1 VSRRETFDDLTIDVT
16 RLAGPRGA
24 AAARPFV
31 LVHGIGVSQRY
42 FEPVAKV
49 LSQHGD
55 VWMIDLPGYGSAP
68 KPPGNPTIDQHARV
82 VAKFLRRHGIT
93 RPVLVGHSMGCQ
105 IVAAVAEQDPGI
117 TDRVVLIGPTSEAK
131 ARSVLRHVWRLS
143 IEMVLD
149 PWRVKGIV
157 AVDYLFRCG
166 LPYYLK
172 QLPNLFEDHIEK
184 RMPKL
189 AARVLV
195 VRGRQDPIAPREWC
209 EALAA
214 SAVDGEFA
222 EVAGPHVVMF
232 TDPAGVTRLLAQ
244 HAH

>member
-1 VSRRETFDDLTIDVT
+1 VSRRETFDNLTIDVT

-42 FEPVAKV
+42 FEPVARL

-55 VWMIDLPGYGSAP
+55 VWMIDLPGYGGAP
-68 KPPGNPTIDQHARV
+68 KPPGNPSIEDHARV
-82 VAKFLRRHGIT
+82 LGQFLKRHGIT

-105 IVAAVAEQDPGI
+105 IVAALAENDPGI
-117 TDRVVLIGPTSEAK
+117 TDRVVLVGPTSEAK
-131 ARSVLRHVWRLS
+131 ARSVARHIWRLS

-166 LPYYLK
+166 LPYYLR
-172 QLPNLFEDHIEK
+172 QLPNLFDDHIEN
-184 RMPKL
+184 RMPRL

-195 VRGRQDPIAPREWC
+195 MRGRNDPIAPRDWC
-209 EALAA
+209 RGLAEA
-214 SAVDGEFA
+214 AVDGELA

-232 TDPAGVTRLLAQ
+232 TDAVAVSRLLAQ
-244 HAH
+244 HAN

>member
-24 AAARPFV
+24 TAARPFV
-31 LVHGIGVSQRY
+31 LVHGIGVSHRY
-42 FEPVAKV
+42 FEPTAR
-49 LSQHGD
+49 LLAQHGD

-68 KPPGNPTIDQHARV
+68 KPPRNPSIEDHARV
-82 VAKFLRRHGIT
+82 VGEFLQRHGIT

-105 IVAAVAEQDPGI
+105 IVAALVDEHPGT
-117 TDRVVLIGPTSEAK
+117 TDRVVLIGPTTDAK
-131 ARSVLRHVWRLS
+131 ARSLRHHAWRLLREFV
-143 IEMVLD
+143 ID
-149 PWRVKGIV
+149 PWRVK
-157 AVDYLFRCG
+157 AVVGADYAFRCG
-166 LPYYLK
+166 PSYYLQ
-172 QLPNLFEDHIEK
+172 QLPNLMEDHIEK

-195 VRGRQDPIAPREWC
+195 IRGRNDPIAPREWC
-209 EALAA
+209 EALAD

-232 TDPAGVTRLLAQ
+232 TDPARVTRLLVQ
-244 HAH
+244 HSH

>member
-42 FEPVAKV
+42 FEPVARL

-55 VWMIDLPGYGSAP
+55 VWMIDLPGHGSAP
-68 KPPGNPTIDQHARV
+68 KPPKNPSIDDHARV
-82 VAKFLRRHGIT
+82 VTQFLRRHGIM

-105 IVAAVAEQDPGI
+105 IVGALVEKDPGA

-131 ARSVLRHVWRLS
+131 ARSVLRHIWRLS

-157 AVDYLFRCG
+157 AIDYLFRCG
-166 LPYYLK
+166 MPYYLR
-172 QLPNLFEDHIEK
+172 QLPNLFEDHIEE
-184 RMPKL
+184 RIPSL

-195 VRGRQDPIAPREWC
+195 IRGRNDPIAPREWC
-209 EALAA
+209 QALAEA
-214 SAVDGEFA
+214 AVDGEFA
-222 EVAGPHVVMF
+222 EVSGPHVVMF
-232 TDPAGVTRLLAQ
+232 TDPERVSRLLVQ
-244 HAH
+244 HAN

>member
-1 VSRRETFDDLTIDVT
+1 MSRRETFDDLTIDVT

-42 FEPVAKV
+42 FEPVARL

-55 VWMIDLPGYGSAP
+55 VWMIDLPGFGTAP
-68 KPPGNPTIDQHARV
+68 KPPRNPSIEDHARV
-82 VAKFLRRHGIT
+82 VAQFLRRHGIT

-105 IVAAVAEQDPGI
+105 IVAALVEQDPGI
-117 TDRVVLIGPTSEAK
+117 TDRVVLIGPTTEAK
-131 ARSVLRHVWRLS
+131 ARSVARHIWRLT

-157 AVDYLFRCG
+157 GIDYLFRCG
-166 LPYYLK
+166 LPYYIK

-184 RMPKL
+184 RMPQL
-189 AARVLV
+189 TARVLV
-195 VRGRQDPIAPREWC
+195 MRGRNDPIAPREWC
-209 EALAA
+209 EALAE

-232 TDPAGVTRLLAQ
+232 TDEARVSRLLVQ
-244 HAH
+244 HSH